1 MTGFLDACKKSLDY
15 CAPRKKKYT
24 RANQAPFL
32 TKEINK
38 EIMTRSRLR
47 NKFLRCRSD
56 ENKEAYNE
64 QRNRC
69 IKQVISAK
77 KAHHSNLSIKDVNDN
92 KKIWKIVK
100 PLFSEKVNT
109 NENITL
115 VENNNTISF
124 EIEIAEKLNG
134 FFSNIVR
141 NIKIQKYKKHR
152 SIQMIKETFGGNKT
166 FLFDLVS
173 SDTIF
178 KEILS
183 FDTKKAMHSN
193 DVPTKIVKAN
203 ANLFATFVSNAFNE
217 FQANFCLF

>member
-1 MTGFLDACKKSLDY
+1 
-15 CAPRKKKYT
+15 
-24 RANQAPFL
+24 
-32 TKEINK
+32 
-38 EIMTRSRLR
+38 MTRSRLR
-47 NKFLRCRSD
+47 NKFLRCKSD
-56 ENKEAYNE
+56 EIKKAYNE

-69 IKQVISAK
+69 VKLVRTTK
-77 KAHHSNLSIKDVNDN
+77 KAHCSNLSIKDVNHN
-92 KKIWKIVK
+92 KKYWKIGK
-100 PLFSEKVNT
+100 LLFSEKVNT